1 MSKKS
6 NIKVGETNAFIVSW
20 LRDYAT
26 NAKVNGFV
34 IGISGGV
41 DSAVTSTLCVQ
52 TGLTTLCIEMPIH
65 QHSSQVSRGRE
76 HIEQLK
82 KRFPNV
88 KNAETDLT
96 TVFETFKKVV
106 PSSED
111 DVKVDLSLANTRARL
126 RMTTLYFYAG
136 INGLLV
142 AGTGN
147 KVEDFGVGFYT
158 KYGDGGVDLSPI
170 ADLMKSDVYA
180 LGEYLEI
187 PKSIQNAAPT
197 DGLFGDSRT
206 DEEQL
211 GASYDELEWAM
222 LEAENKKNTS
232 DFSGR
237 EKEVFE
243 IYSYLNTVNQHKMN
257 PIPICIIPELYKK
270 N

>member
-6 NIKVGETNAFIVSW
+6 TLQVEKVNLHIVNW
-20 LRDYAT
+20 LKEYAE
-26 NAKVNGFV
+26 NAKANGFV
-34 IGISGGV
+34 VGISGGV
-41 DSAVTSTLCVQ
+41 DSAVTSTLCAQ
-52 TGLTTLCIEMPIH
+52 TGLKVLCVEMPIH
-65 QHSSQVSRGRE
+65 QAESHVSRGKE

-82 KRFPNV
+82 KRFSNV
-88 KNAETDLT
+88 NSIVADLT
-96 TVFETFKKVV
+96 PVFEDFKKQV
-106 PSSED
+106 PDSND
-111 DVKVDLSLANTRARL
+111 IHKLHLSLANTRARL
-126 RMTTLYFYAG
+126 RMTTLYYFAG

-147 KVEDFGVGFYT
+147 KVEDFGVGFFT

-180 LGEYLEI
+180 LGTYLKV
-187 PKSIQNAAPT
+187 PDSILNADPS
-197 DGLFGDSRT
+197 DGLFGDART

-222 LEAENKKNTS
+222 EEDQLGKTAA

-243 IYSYLNTVNQHKMN
+243 IYKHLNKTNQHKMN
-257 PIPICIIPELYKK
+257 AIPICLV
-270 N
+270 NRN